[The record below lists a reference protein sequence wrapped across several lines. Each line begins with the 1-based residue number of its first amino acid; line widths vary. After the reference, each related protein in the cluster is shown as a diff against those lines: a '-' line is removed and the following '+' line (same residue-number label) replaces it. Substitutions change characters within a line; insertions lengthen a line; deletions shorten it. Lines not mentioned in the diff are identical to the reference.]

1 MTCKLCNSTQTK
13 KLFESNNIHGRF
25 ILSSDT
31 FQVYKCSNC
40 GVMFLDDIE
49 VNSSYYSKYYF
60 PEYYETKFHNAF
72 INKIINLI
80 INISI
85 IFKENQILRNYH
97 NIANNKLK
105 ILDIGCGN
113 GEFLS
118 RISNTKFEKFG
129 IEINTEGYELC
140 KGKNLKVF
148 NKELKDLKFQD
159 NFFDVVTLWHVIEH
173 LENPIDTIKSVKRV
187 LKEDGILVIAVPNTD
202 SLGFKYGQNF
212 WFHLDSPRHLML
224 FNKKSLK
231 YLLNNAGF
239 RIILKKNLFYDYP
252 LDLFWSVRNSKMKFI
267 IYLLYPYIKYLSNE
281 TNLIMCEKL

>member
-1 MTCKLCNSTQTK
+1 
-13 KLFESNNIHGRF
+13 
-25 ILSSDT
+25 
-31 FQVYKCSNC
+31 
-40 GVMFLDDIE
+40 MFLDDIE

-129 IEINTEGYELC
+129 IEINAEGYELC

>member
-129 IEINTEGYELC
+129 IEINAEGYELC